1 MIRMGL
7 FDNLVKQFNESGLK
21 DELSKVG
28 KEIGETVNNAGN
40 DLQNLVSTG
49 STGREAKKVPG
60 GYEHFPQFDGV
71 IKDISTKVID
81 KYHRCTI
88 DYEKSTVEKINE
100 YRNQV
105 VAAGYAKATDVRYEK
120 GKEYIIID
128 PDGDC
133 LHLVFH
139 IKH

>member
-1 MIRMGL
+1 MKNFYEAIPKDDGESYLRKAYMSLVDSLSIRPIE
-7 FDNLVKQFNESGLK
+7 V
-21 DELSKVG
+21 
-28 KEIGETVNNAGN
+28 
-40 DLQNLVSTG
+40 
-49 STGREAKKVPG
+49 
-60 GYEHFPQFDGV
+60 
-71 IKDISTKVID
+71 KDISTKVID

-128 PDGDC
+128 PDGDY

>member
-1 MIRMGL
+1 MGL

-21 DELSKVG
+21 DELAKVG
-28 KEIGETVNNAGN
+28 KEIGDTVNNAGS

-49 STGREAKKVPG
+49 STGREPKKVPA

-71 IKDISTKVID
+71 IKDVSTKVID

-88 DYEKSTVEKINE
+88 DYEESTTEKINE

-128 PDGDC
+128 PDGDY